1 MKANYKKHQV
11 DSLLKS
17 RNGKQAI
24 IDECLKVCEN
34 YEILF
39 LYAMNHDEKDPF
51 GKKRLKR
58 VYKKMVE
65 ARKTL
70 SDFYFSELNNDKQID
85 LFAMKQELERKGIA
99 PEQLE
104 GEWRYMDKSVFK
116 NKVKIEIFNDNFQN
130 FKRLNNSIQ

>member
-1 MKANYKKHQV
+1 MKANYKKHQI

-17 RNGKQAI
+17 KEGKQAI
-24 IDECLKVCEN
+24 IDECLKVCES

-51 GKKRLKR
+51 GKKRLSR

-70 SDFYFSELNNDKQID
+70 SDFYSSDLNNDERID
-85 LFAMKQELERKGIA
+85 LFAMKAELKRKGIA

-104 GEWRYMDKSVFK
+104 GG
-116 NKVKIEIFNDNFQN
+116 
-130 FKRLNNSIQ
+130 

>member
-1 MKANYKKHQV
+1 MKANYKKHQI

-17 RNGKQAI
+17 KNGKQAM

-104 GEWRYMDKSVFK
+104 GE
-116 NKVKIEIFNDNFQN
+116 
-130 FKRLNNSIQ
+130 